1 MTQLFA
7 VNKKA
12 AEMGLHLYTEM
23 KCSQIR
29 IQTKKQPPVRV
40 AVLFEA
46 LLPDQ
51 NAGTTAPLYFSVM
64 KSLIS

>member
-1 MTQLFA
+1 MLANPHPDEKTA
-7 VNKKA
+7 TRA
-12 AEMGLHLYTEM
+12 GG
-23 KCSQIR
+23 
-29 IQTKKQPPVRV
+29 V